1 MASLRWFTV
10 YLVSLAAI
18 QSWLDLVLWM
28 GVVSISVSILL
39 PKGLLLFLSLFYF
52 FSNTFSCKKVFLM
65 LRVLL
70 FLCCLW
76 GNELPSFVSVWW
88 TNIWI
93 KQAKIDSS
101 ITSRSPIK
109 KMSDGLYWNLGDPVE
124 SCFELGRW
132 SWLFLSLFYSS
143 ILVFSY
149 KKCLNAVCEEGN
161 KLPSSVSVL

>member
-28 GVVSISVSILL
+28 GVVSISVSIILH
-39 PKGLLLFLSLFYF
+39 KGLLLFLSLFYS
-52 FSNTFSCKKVFLM
+52 FSNTFSCKQSFFM

-76 GNELPSFVSVWW
+76 GNKLPSFVSVWW

-109 KMSDGLYWNLGDPVE
+109 KRWVIDCIGIWAILWNLD
-124 SCFELGRW
+124 
-132 SWLFLSLFYSS
+132 LSLEGGRDSFCRYS
-143 ILVFSY
+143 ILVF
-149 KKCLNAVCEEGN
+149 
-161 KLPSSVSVL
+161 